1 VFGALRAGLTVVNV
15 NPLYTPREL
24 EHQLN
29 DSGATAI
36 VIVENFAHT
45 LQEVLDKTPVKT
57 VVTTQLGDLFP
68 FPKRP
73 LVNFVVKYLK
83 KMVPAWR
90 IPGAVPFR
98 RALAVGAEQTLPR
111 CR

>member
-1 VFGALRAGLTVVNV
+1 M
-15 NPLYTPREL
+15 
-24 EHQLN
+24 N
-29 DSGATAI
+29 DSGSTVI
-36 VIVENFAHT
+36 VIIENFAHT

-57 VVTTQLGDLFP
+57 VITTELGDLFP

-73 LVNFVVKYLK
+73 LVNFVVKHVK

-98 RALAVGAEQTLPR
+98 QALSQGAGQT
-111 CR
+111 